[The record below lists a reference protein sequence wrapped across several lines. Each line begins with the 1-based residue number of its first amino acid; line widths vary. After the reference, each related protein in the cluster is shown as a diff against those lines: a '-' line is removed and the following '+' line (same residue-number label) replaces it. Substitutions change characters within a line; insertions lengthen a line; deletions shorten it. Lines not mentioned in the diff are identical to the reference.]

1 MRMRVILM
9 QKVERLGEP
18 GQQVEVA
25 DGYARNFLLP
35 QRLAVPATAGNV
47 KSLAQLTA
55 QTKNRE
61 DRLRLEAKGLAE
73 KLAVVQVI
81 LKRRASEP
89 SVPSAERMVPPA
101 EQTGPS
107 AERMVPSPTGMAPSP
122 TGMVPASTPTSGDLA
137 PAAGESPPQGEAPAA
152 RLFGSVTSQDIIQ
165 ALAAQGLTVDRKK
178 VLLAEPIKT
187 LGVHRVPVR
196 LHADVTAEVT
206 VTVEREA

>member
-1 MRMRVILM
+1 MRIILM

-35 QRLAVPATAGNV
+35 KRLAVPATAGNV
-47 KSLAQLTA
+47 KSLSQLKA

-73 KLAVVQVI
+73 KLAAVQIV
-81 LKRRASEP
+81 LKRRAGEE
-89 SVPSAERMVPPA
+89 SVPSAERMVP
-101 EQTGPS
+101 
-107 AERMVPSPTGMAPSP
+107 SPGGIAPSLG
-122 TGMVPASTPTSGDLA
+122 GMVPAPAPAPGELA
-137 PAAGESPPQGEAPAA
+137 PAPGESPPPGEAPAG
-152 RLFGSVTSQDIIQ
+152 RLFGSVTGQDISQ
-165 ALAAQGLTVDRKK
+165 ALAALGLAVDKRK

-196 LHADVTAEVT
+196 LHADVTAEVA

>member
-1 MRMRVILM
+1 MRVILM

-35 QRLAVPATAGNV
+35 HRLAVPATAGNV
-47 KSLAQLTA
+47 KSLTQLTA

-73 KLAVVQVI
+73 NLAAVQVI
-81 LKRRASEP
+81 LKRRAGE
-89 SVPSAERMVPPA
+89 E
-101 EQTGPS
+101 T
-107 AERMVPSPTGMAPSP
+107 VPSPGETAPSP
-122 TGMVPASTPTSGDLA
+122 KGMLPASGGPAPASGGLVPAP
-137 PAAGESPPQGEAPAA
+137 GEASAPPPEAGPAG
-152 RLFGSVTSQDIIQ
+152 RLFGSVTSHDISQ
-165 ALAAQGLTVDRKK
+165 ALAALGLAVDKRK

>member
-1 MRMRVILM
+1 MRVILM

-35 QRLAVPATAGNV
+35 HRLAVPATAGNV
-47 KSLAQLTA
+47 KSLTQLTA

-73 KLAVVQVI
+73 QLAAVQVI
-81 LKRRASEP
+81 LKRRAGE
-89 SVPSAERMVPPA
+89 E
-101 EQTGPS
+101 T
-107 AERMVPSPTGMAPSP
+107 VPSPGETAPSP
-122 TGMVPASTPTSGDLA
+122 KGMVPAP
-137 PAAGESPPQGEAPAA
+137 GEASAPPPEAGPAG
-152 RLFGSVTSQDIIQ
+152 RLFGSVTSHDISQ

-178 VLLAEPIKT
+178 ILLAEPIKT

>member
-1 MRMRVILM
+1 MRVILM

-35 QRLAVPATAGNV
+35 HRLAVPATAGNV

-73 KLAVVQVI
+73 KLAAVQVI
-81 LKRRASEP
+81 LKRRAGEET
-89 SVPSAERMVPPA
+89 VP
-101 EQTGPS
+101 T
-107 AERMVPSPTGMAPSP
+107 AERMVPSPGGPAPSP
-122 TGMVPASTPTSGDLA
+122 MGMVPGPGEASAPGA
-137 PAAGESPPQGEAPAA
+137 APPAASNAPPPGEGPGP

-165 ALAAQGLTVDRKK
+165 ALASQGLAVDRKK

>member
-1 MRMRVILM
+1 MRVILM

-47 KSLAQLTA
+47 KSLVQLKA

-61 DRLRLEAKGLAE
+61 DRLRLEANVLAE
-73 KLAVVQVI
+73 KLAAVQVV
-81 LKRRASEP
+81 LRRRASEEAVASP
-89 SVPSAERMVPPA
+89 QGMAPAPGEASTPGEVPPA
-101 EQTGPS
+101 ASLATPPAEGTG
-107 AERMVPSPTGMAPSP
+107 
-122 TGMVPASTPTSGDLA
+122 
-137 PAAGESPPQGEAPAA
+137 A
-152 RLFGSVTSQDIIQ
+152 RLFGSVTSQDISQ

-187 LGVHRVPVR
+187 LGMHRVPVR

-206 VTVEREA
+206 VTVNREG

>member
-1 MRMRVILM
+1 MRVILM

-35 QRLAVPATAGNV
+35 HRLAVPATAGNV

-61 DRLRLEAKGLAE
+61 DRLRLEATGLAE
-73 KLAVVQVI
+73 RLAAVQLT
-81 LKRRASEP
+81 LKRRAG
-89 SVPSAERMVPPA
+89 AA
-101 EQTGPS
+101 GPS
-107 AERMVPSPTGMAPSP
+107 
-122 TGMVPASTPTSGDLA
+122 
-137 PAAGESPPQGEAPAA
+137 GEAPPAASNAVPPGEGPGPGA
-152 RLFGSVTSQDIIQ
+152 RLFGSVTSQDIVQ
-165 ALAAQGLTVDRKK
+165 ALAAQGLNVDRRK

-187 LGVHRVPVR
+187 LGVHRVPIR

>member
-1 MRMRVILM
+1 MRVILM

-47 KSLAQLTA
+47 KSLAQLKA
-55 QTKNRE
+55 QTRNRE
-61 DRLRLEAKGLAE
+61 DRLRLEANVLAE
-73 KLAVVQVI
+73 KLAAVQVV
-81 LKRRASEP
+81 LRRRASEEAVASP
-89 SVPSAERMVPPA
+89 QGMPPPPG
-101 EQTGPS
+101 E
-107 AERMVPSPTGMAPSP
+107 
-122 TGMVPASTPTSGDLA
+122 ASTPGEAPPAASLA
-137 PAAGESPPQGEAPAA
+137 TPPAAGAGA
-152 RLFGSVTSQDIIQ
+152 RLFGSVNSQDISQ

-187 LGVHRVPVR
+187 LGMHRVPVR

-206 VTVEREA
+206 VTVNREG